1 MNIIDK
7 LLERLKSSAYDDSES
22 LSDDDLIA
30 KILGDVKDLCQE
42 ENPENLEE

>member
-7 LLERLKSSAYDDSES
+7 LLERLRSGDYDDSES
-22 LSDDDLIA
+22 LSDDDLTE

-42 ENPENLEE
+42 EPENLEE